1 LKVSLELP
9 ADFRLYSTVFSHGYV
24 QIAPF
29 AWIDEGLERVDRMK
43 PDGRAHRV
51 RMEQKGRTLELEV
64 YGARS
69 IPERYVLRV
78 RRMLQL
84 DRSLSGFHR
93 AIREDAHLDWIRKK
107 KYGRIL
113 RTGDLFED
121 VVKAIC
127 GTNTQW
133 SQAVAMAN
141 RIASLGPRATKIGQH
156 AFPSPKEVARAGARW
171 LRAHARTGYRADYI
185 VALARAVDSGT
196 LDVEAIERDAPAMS
210 GDELRKRLLDIKG
223 IGPATVR
230 YLAGFFGKFDAVSVD
245 SAVISY
251 ATIAHFNG
259 VRPSPRHVETHFAR
273 YGDYRGLVCWFEVWQ
288 HYCVQHGLRM

>member
-1 LKVSLELP
+1 
-9 ADFRLYSTVFSHGYV
+9 
-24 QIAPF
+24 
-29 AWIDEGLERVDRMK
+29 VDRLK

-51 RMEQKGRTLELEV
+51 RITQSGRSLQVEV
-64 YGARS
+64 FGARS
-69 IPERYVLRV
+69 IPEAYLARV

-84 DRSLSGFHR
+84 EQRLTGFHR
-93 AIREDAHLDWIRKK
+93 AIRADAHLDWIRRK

-141 RIASLGPRATKIGQH
+141 RISTLGPRAARSGRH

-171 LRAHARTGYRADYI
+171 LREHARTGYRADYI
-185 VALARAVDSGT
+185 VDLARQVDSGR
-196 LDVEAIERDAPAMS
+196 LDCEAIEREAPSLS
-210 GDELRKRLLDIKG
+210 GDALRKRLLDIKG

-230 YLAGFFGKFDAVSVD
+230 YLAAFFGKFDAVSVD
-245 SAVISY
+245 SAVLSY
-251 ATIAHFNG
+251 ATTAHFHG
-259 VRPSPRHVETHFAR
+259 VRPSPRHVENHFAR
-273 YGDYRGLVCWFEVWQ
+273 YGEYRGLVCWFEVWH
-288 HYCVQHGLRM
+288 HYCAQHGLRI